1 MSTERHASNRGRR
14 GRAIRMVMGAFE
26 LECDGGLLK
35 WGEAK
40 TVGMKEFKLWWSGNR
55 SVHLHV
61 SNEDGGM

>member
-1 MSTERHASNRGRR
+1 
-14 GRAIRMVMGAFE
+14 MVMGAFE

-40 TVGMKEFKLWWSGNR
+40 TVGMENFKLWWSGNR